1 VVTSSAQGDSGL
13 FETNLHDERKLPFEY
28 SGAISQWRLELP
40 GAGVGSA
47 PAVRQF
53 DFDTLVDVIL
63 HVRYTAR
70 DGGLPLRKLATD
82 NLTARIA
89 NAQAPGSVRLF
100 SMRHEFPTEWSR
112 FMSAQQAGPGSPTK
126 LGITLRPEHYP
137 LWAPPWLA
145 SVQRVNLYARYPGNP
160 KPVHVS
166 YAVDA
171 NGAVTGPSD
180 SLLSLEPGW
189 PGWAGGDLPQFLAQ
203 TPSPTGAWT
212 FYLDDNSM
220 SDLFLT
226 VTWGKPAQ

>member
-1 VVTSSAQGDSGL
+1 V
-13 FETNLHDERKLPFEY
+13 
-28 SGAISQWRLELP
+28 
-40 GAGVGSA
+40 
-47 PAVRQF
+47 
-53 DFDTLVDVIL
+53 
-63 HVRYTAR
+63 
-70 DGGLPLRKLATD
+70 
-82 NLTARIA
+82 
-89 NAQAPGSVRLF
+89 
-100 SMRHEFPTEWSR
+100 
-112 FMSAQQAGPGSPTK
+112 SAQQARPSSPAK

-145 SVQRVNLYARYPGNP
+145 SVQRVNLYARYPGSP

-180 SLLSLEPGW
+180 SLPILEPGW
-189 PGWAGGDLPQFLAQ
+189 PGWARGDLPQFLAQ
-203 TPSPTGAWT
+203 TPSPTGTWT